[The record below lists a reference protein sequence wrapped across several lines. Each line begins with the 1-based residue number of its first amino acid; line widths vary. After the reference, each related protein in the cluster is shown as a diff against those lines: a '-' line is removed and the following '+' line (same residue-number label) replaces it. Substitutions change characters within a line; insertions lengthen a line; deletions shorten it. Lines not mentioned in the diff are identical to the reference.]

1 MNALLDPVADALHR
15 LDRKVQRI
23 RDRRTAPAPNPDRIL
38 SRAYDAG
45 WADHPCVFVL
55 STGRTGTQTLTKLLA
70 LSPRIHA
77 EHEAMPQLVKASF
90 DAYMN
95 TEAPEWS
102 PTWQRVALAARD
114 DLVLNANRAGKV
126 YFESNYR
133 LTYLAPAL
141 AAAFPASR
149 FLFLHRDPFAV
160 IRSGM
165 RRGYYRSPF
174 EAWNFARIRP
184 RPSDPAVDRWEDFTQ
199 LEKNAWRWAHAN
211 DFAADVFEQLPE
223 NRRLELRSADLFGGR
238 RNVQKRLFSFCGVE
252 CPPDRDTES
261 VFARTFNA
269 QDHFH
274 GDQFEW
280 TPDTRAL
287 VRPLIEDVAQRLGYS
302 V

>member
-1 MNALLDPVADALHR
+1 MTTLLDTVGDALHR

-23 RDRRTAPAPNPDRIL
+23 RDRRTAPAPVPDRIL
-38 SRAYDAG
+38 SRAYDTA

-55 STGRTGTQTLTKLLA
+55 STGRTGTQTLTKLLS
-70 LSPRIHA
+70 LSPEVHA
-77 EHEAMPQLVKASF
+77 EHEAVPQLVKASF
-90 DAYMN
+90 DAYME
-95 TEAPEWS
+95 TGRPDWT

-114 DLVLNANRAGKV
+114 DLILNATRAGKV

-141 AAAFPASR
+141 TTAFPASR
-149 FLFLHRDPFAV
+149 FLFLHRDPHAV

-184 RPSDPAVDRWEDFTQ
+184 RPSDPDHGRWDDLSQ

-211 DFAADVFEQLPE
+211 AFAADVFEQLPAH
-223 NRRLELRSADLFGGR
+223 RRLELRSADLFEGER
-238 RNVQKRLFSFCGVE
+238 LPQRRLFAFCGVE
-252 CPPDRDTES
+252 CPPARETKS

-269 QDHFH
+269 QDHYH
-274 GDQFEW
+274 GAAFEW
-280 TPDTRAL
+280 TPETRAL
-287 VRPLIEDVAQRLGYS
+287 VRPFVEDVAARLGYS